1 MEHKHKRGSW
11 SSGVAFVMAAAGS
24 AIGLGNLWGFP
35 YKLGAGGGA
44 IFLLFYLFFV
54 VTVGVVSMLGE
65 ITLGRKTGMS
75 AVTAYGT
82 FGKKYK
88 ILGYM
93 GIVCG
98 FVILSFYSVVAS
110 WSIKYFVTYLGKT
123 VGLVQMESAE
133 VFFNSFTSNGLEVI
147 FYHLIVMAITI
158 AIVMAGVQ
166 KGIDK
171 TTSVLMPALFVMLVL
186 LAIRSLTLP
195 GAVDGL
201 KFMFMPNLETVKEVG
216 LGKIMTS
223 ALSQV
228 FFSLSVGMGTMLTYG
243 SYLDKKTNLVKASM
257 MIPIMDT
264 AAAIL
269 AGLVIMP
276 AVFAYD
282 LSPTQGPPLLFI
294 VMSQVFN
301 SMPMGDILG
310 AVFYLLI
317 IFAAITST
325 ISILELITSFFVDEK
340 KKDRKKSALISGIVI
355 ALCGIPVAL
364 SFGILKDVRLPAL
377 NGDWLEILGWY
388 DYVSEYVLMTLG
400 ALIMCLL
407 IGWVWKP
414 KAVIDEIK
422 ISSEFKLEKVWSFL
436 IKYVTPV
443 LIFVTFLTSAGFIKV

>member
-1 MEHKHKRGSW
+1 ME
-11 SSGVAFVMAAAGS
+11 
-24 AIGLGNLWGFP
+24 N
-35 YKLGAGGGA
+35 
-44 IFLLFYLFFV
+44 
-54 VTVGVVSMLGE
+54 
-65 ITLGRKTGMS
+65 
-75 AVTAYGT
+75 
-82 FGKKYK
+82 
-88 ILGYM
+88 
-93 GIVCG
+93 
-98 FVILSFYSVVAS
+98 
-110 WSIKYFVTYLGKT
+110 
-123 VGLVQMESAE
+123 AE
-133 VFFNSFTSNGLEVI
+133 AFFNSFTSNGLEVI

-414 KAVIDEIK
+414 KVVIDEIK
-422 ISSEFKLEKVWSFL
+422 ISSEFKLEKVWTFL

>member
-110 WSIKYFVTYLGKT
+110 WSIKYFVTYLGKAA
-123 VGLVQMESAE
+123 GLVQMESAE
-133 VFFNSFTSNGLEVI
+133 AFFNSFTSNGIEVI

-310 AVFYLLI
+310 AV
-317 IFAAITST
+317 
-325 ISILELITSFFVDEK
+325 
-340 KKDRKKSALISGIVI
+340 
-355 ALCGIPVAL
+355 
-364 SFGILKDVRLPAL
+364 
-377 NGDWLEILGWY
+377 
-388 DYVSEYVLMTLG
+388 
-400 ALIMCLL
+400 
-407 IGWVWKP
+407 
-414 KAVIDEIK
+414 
-422 ISSEFKLEKVWSFL
+422 
-436 IKYVTPV
+436 
-443 LIFVTFLTSAGFIKV
+443 

>member
-1 MEHKHKRGSW
+1 
-11 SSGVAFVMAAAGS
+11 
-24 AIGLGNLWGFP
+24 
-35 YKLGAGGGA
+35 
-44 IFLLFYLFFV
+44 
-54 VTVGVVSMLGE
+54 
-65 ITLGRKTGMS
+65 
-75 AVTAYGT
+75 
-82 FGKKYK
+82 
-88 ILGYM
+88 
-93 GIVCG
+93 
-98 FVILSFYSVVAS
+98 
-110 WSIKYFVTYLGKT
+110 
-123 VGLVQMESAE
+123 
-133 VFFNSFTSNGLEVI
+133 
-147 FYHLIVMAITI
+147 
-158 AIVMAGVQ
+158 
-166 KGIDK
+166 
-171 TTSVLMPALFVMLVL
+171 
-186 LAIRSLTLP
+186 
-195 GAVDGL
+195 
-201 KFMFMPNLETVKEVG
+201 
-216 LGKIMTS
+216 MTS

-400 ALIMCLL
+400 ALAMCLL

-414 KAVIDEIK
+414 KVVIDEIK
-422 ISSEFKLEKVWSFL
+422 ISSEFKLEKVWTFL